1 MSMLKDALARIEAV
15 QKLHSFAHTDVE
27 PWANG
32 YKFSG
37 DHCAFDGEH
46 WPCATIEALGES

>member
-15 QKLHSFAHTDVE
+15 QNLHSLAHTDVE
-27 PWANG
+27 PWAKG
-32 YKFSG
+32 YRFSG